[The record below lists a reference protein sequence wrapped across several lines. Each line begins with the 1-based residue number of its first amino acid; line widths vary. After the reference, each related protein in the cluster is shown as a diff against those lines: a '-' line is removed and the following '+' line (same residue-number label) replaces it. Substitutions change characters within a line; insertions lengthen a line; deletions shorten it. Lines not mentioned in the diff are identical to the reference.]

1 MVEGSLPVA
10 DSSRSTAIT
19 IPQTVLALAAF
30 AATGKATTGS
40 IGRDKL
46 GAWRACVC
54 RAVKGCF
61 LALEVPLGLAVTLLT
76 GGAADV
82 SPWAITALGATA
94 AAAKAATG
102 AEGF

>member
-1 MVEGSLPVA
+1 VVEGGLPVA

-19 IPQTVLALAAF
+19 IPEPILALAAL

-40 IGRDKL
+40 IGRDKF
-46 GAWRACVC
+46 GTWRACVC
-54 RAVKGCF
+54 RAVQGCV
-61 LALEVPLGLAVTLLT
+61 LAFEVPLGFAVTLLT
-76 GGAADV
+76 GGTADV
-82 SPWAITALGATA
+82 CPWAITALGATA